1 MTDAIFAC
9 PPTWEPWVS
18 PWTRIL
24 RGEAELSEQ
33 TWGILLLPP
42 GTVRGR
48 QEVPISCA
56 CLLVE
61 GTCPAELLSSVK
73 TAHVVT
79 YGMSPRDSLTL
90 SSLREPVLC
99 VQRSLIRPDGT
110 VIEVIDLAHLG
121 TSENRPPPPGAGAE
135 ILLSPWPVLAGSD
148 S

>member
-90 SSLREPVLC
+90 SSLQEPVLC
-99 VQRSLIRPDGT
+99 VQRSLTRPDGT
-110 VIEVIDLAHLG
+110 VIEPQELPLG
-121 TSENRPPPPGAGAE
+121 ELPLPPEQMLPLLGLRLLQMPLTGRPF
-135 ILLSPWPVLAGSD
+135 L
-148 S
+148 

>member
-73 TAHVVT
+73 TAYVVT

-99 VQRSLIRPDGT
+99 VQRSLIPPDGT
-110 VIEVIDLAHLG
+110 VIEPQELPLG
-121 TSENRPPPPGAGAE
+121 ELPLPPEQMLP
-135 ILLSPWPVLAGSD
+135 LLGLQLLQMPLTGKPFL
-148 S
+148 

>member
-61 GTCPAELLSSVK
+61 GTCPAELRSAEK
-73 TAHVVT
+73 TAYVVT

-110 VIEVIDLAHLG
+110 VIEPQELPLG
-121 TSENRPPPPGAGAE
+121 ELPLPPEQMLP
-135 ILLSPWPVLAGSD
+135 LLGLQLLQMPLTGKPFL
-148 S
+148 